1 MKDIIKSLA
10 LEIDQLRLLG
20 VDVSRLERIYNELLN
35 LYANGQG

>member
-20 VDVSRLERIYNELLN
+20 VVVSRLELIYNELLN